1 MYLMKLNEL
10 RNIQKLYFGY
20 EELAGALGI
29 SPASARV
36 AASRY
41 VRQGLLIRVKRN
53 LYILRET
60 WEKAGRQERFL
71 IANMGQVPSYISLL
85 TALDYY
91 EITTQVQRNFF
102 ESIAVTRTK
111 EIRIDQ
117 TIFTYTRIN
126 EELYFGFGRE
136 KGFFIASPEKALL
149 DAFYLM
155 SYGRY
160 SLDLS
165 AVNADRLDLDQIAAR
180 STRFPLKTRRLLKKH
195 GYPAAA

>member
-1 MYLMKLNEL
+1 MKLNEL

-20 EELAGALGI
+20 EELAAALRI
-29 SPASARV
+29 SHASARV

-41 VRQGLLIRVKRN
+41 VRQGFLIRVKRN

-60 WEKAGRQERFL
+60 WEKAGREEGFL

-91 EITTQVQRNFF
+91 ELTTQVQRSFF

-126 EELYFGFGRE
+126 EELYFGFNRE
-136 KGFFIASPEKALL
+136 NGFFIASPEKALL

-165 AVNADRLDLDQIAAR
+165 AISTDRLDLNQLSDM
-180 STRFPLKTRRLLKKH
+180 SKRFPAKTRKLLNKH
-195 GYPAAA
+195 GYTATV

>member
-10 RNIQKLYFGY
+10 RHIKKLYFGY
-20 EELAGALGI
+20 EELAAALDI

-60 WEKAGRQERFL
+60 WEKAGRQERFI

-91 EITTQVQRNFF
+91 ELTTQVQRSFF

-111 EIRIDQ
+111 EIRIDHA
-117 TIFTYTRIN
+117 IFTYTKTT
-126 EELYFGFGRE
+126 EKLYFGFGRE
-136 KGFFIASPEKALL
+136 NGFFIASPEKALL

-155 SYGRY
+155 SHGRY

-165 AVNADRLDLDQIAAR
+165 AVNTGRLDFDQISDM
-180 STRFPLKTRRLLKKH
+180 STRFPSKTKRFLKKH

>member
-1 MYLMKLNEL
+1 MKLNEL
-10 RNIQKLYFGY
+10 RNIQKLYFSY
-20 EELAGALGI
+20 EELAGALNI

-60 WEKAGRQERFL
+60 WEKAGREETFL

-91 EITTQVQRNFF
+91 ELTTQVQRNFF

-136 KGFFIASPEKALL
+136 NGFFIASPEKALL

-160 SLDLS
+160 FLDLS
-165 AVNADRLDLDQIAAR
+165 AVNADRLDFDQIAAM
-180 STRFPLKTRRLLKKH
+180 STQFPSKTRRLLKKH
-195 GYPAAA
+195 GYLAAA

>member
-1 MYLMKLNEL
+1 MKLKEL
-10 RNIQKLYFGY
+10 RNIQKLYFGCQ
-20 EELAGALGI
+20 ELAEALGI

-41 VRQGLLIRVKRN
+41 TKQGLLIRVKRN

-60 WEKAGRQERFL
+60 WENAGREEKFF

-91 EITTQVQRNFF
+91 ETTTQVQRDFL
-102 ESIAVTRTK
+102 ESIAITRTK

-117 TIFTYTRIN
+117 AILTYTRIN

-136 KGFFIASPEKALL
+136 NGFFIATPEKAML

-165 AVNADRLDLDQIAAR
+165 GINPDRLDLDKIAAM
-180 STRFPLKTRRLLKKH
+180 SKRFPPKTRRLLHKH

>member
-1 MYLMKLNEL
+1 MKLNQL
-10 RNIQKLYFGY
+10 RNIKKLCFGY
-20 EELAGALGI
+20 EELARVLDI
-29 SPASARV
+29 SHASARV

-53 LYILRET
+53 LYILREA
-60 WEKAGRQERFL
+60 WEKAGREEMFL

-91 EITTQVQRNFF
+91 ELTTQVQRDFC
-102 ESIAVTRTK
+102 ESVAVTRTK
-111 EIRIDQ
+111 EIRIAHSV
-117 TIFTYTRIN
+117 FTYTRIS

-136 KGFFIASPEKALL
+136 RGFFIALPEKAML

-160 SLDLS
+160 SLDIS
-165 AVNADRLDLDQIAAR
+165 ALNTERLDFKQLSEMSR
-180 STRFPLKTRRLLKKH
+180 RFPSKTRKLLKKY

>member
-1 MYLMKLNEL
+1 MKLNEL

-29 SPASARV
+29 SPASTRV

-41 VRQGLLIRVKRN
+41 VKQGLLIRVKRN
-53 LYILRET
+53 LYILRQT
-60 WEKAGRQERFL
+60 WEKAGREEKFL
-71 IANMGQVPSYISLL
+71 IANIGQVPSYISLL

-91 EITTQVQRNFF
+91 EITSLVQRNFF

-117 TIFTYTRIN
+117 TVFTYTRIN

-136 KGFFIASPEKALL
+136 KGFFIASPEKAML

-165 AVNADRLDLDQIAAR
+165 AVNADRLDLDQIAAM
-180 STRFPLKTRRLLKKH
+180 SARFPSKTRRLLKKH